1 MRDRIG
7 AWQGTRRHVGFLIGA
22 LRPQT
27 IGAGINGDLAI
38 DAEDLALPIG
48 VGRHPIMMIASVS
61 AGQQMFVAL
70 LNPAHRVIELKR
82 QRREY
87 DFLGIEPGFWS
98 KSTTHIGRDDS
109 DTTLLEP
116 ENFTERDTQRVRRLR
131 RGINHDLIEPVIAI
145 GENAATLHRSS
156 GLSVHPVFAANRDVR
171 GPHGGFEVAA
181 LERPLLE
188 QVVAEVFVHKAGAS
202 RARSRCSDH
211 RVEWLKM
218 NSDRGGEILSFC
230 TRSRDAGGDRFADIP
245 HFVSRKRGPRRRA
258 RANRLRHHPDRLDP
272 WQVGG
277 GEDPASS
284 GGWHRNRAYNGVRV
298 GAAQKYD
305 LVGTAQRN
313 VSDELTAAAQ
323 VPVVLLGGT
332 DAPTPWP

>member
-1 MRDRIG
+1 M
-7 AWQGTRRHVGFLIGA
+7 
-22 LRPQT
+22 
-27 IGAGINGDLAI
+27 
-38 DAEDLALPIG
+38 
-48 VGRHPIMMIASVS
+48 
-61 AGQQMFVAL
+61 
-70 LNPAHRVIELKR
+70 IELKR

-87 DFLGIEPGFWS
+87 DFLGIEPGLWS

-116 ENFTERDTQRVRRLR
+116 ENFAKRDTHRVRRLR
-131 RGINHDLIEPVIAI
+131 RGINHDLIEPVVAI
-145 GENAATLHRSS
+145 GENTPTLHRSS

-202 RARSRCSDH
+202 SARRRSSDH
-211 RVEWLKM
+211 RVEWMKI
-218 NSDRGGEILSFC
+218 NSDSGGEILSFC

-245 HFVSRKRGPRRRA
+245 HFVSRKRWPGRRTCA
-258 RANRLRHHPDRLDP
+258 GRLRHHPDRLDP

-277 GEDPASS
+277 GEDPASG
-284 GGWHRNRAYNGVRV
+284 GGWHRNRAYMGMRV